1 MDLVMTRLSHAE
13 SAKTGNS
20 KFLTQRPQSS
30 QREEIF
36 FSEAPRRGFCEA
48 TLGLT
53 FRLVKA
59 GRKMKPLRTLRSLC
73 DTSRVVLH
81 SLCLCDLCVR
91 LTGF

>member
-36 FSEAPRRGFCEA
+36 FSEAPRRGFREA

-53 FRLVKA
+53 FRHVKA
-59 GRKMKPLRTLRSLC
+59 GRKMKPLRSLRALC
-73 DTSRVVLH
+73 EINRILIWTW
-81 SLCLCDLCVR
+81 
-91 LTGF
+91 